1 MGQAFIFFR
10 ALGRFLSLRTGIAV
24 RDTLQQ
30 ALETG
35 GIRVA

>member
-1 MGQAFIFFR
+1 MGQAFVFSR
-10 ALGRFLSLRTGIAV
+10 ALGRFLSLRIGIAV
-24 RDTLQQ
+24 RNTLQQ